1 MLKEDEYMSIITKEI
16 KDEVVLNISAEMFAK
31 GKISESQYIK
41 EVKYILGMVP
51 EEYKPEKIK
60 QKKCWL

>member
-1 MLKEDEYMSIITKEI
+1 MSIITKEV
-16 KDEVVLNISAEMFAK
+16 KDEVELQISAELFVK
-31 GKISESQYIK
+31 GKISEEQYIK

-60 QKKCWL
+60 QKKCWI

>member
-1 MLKEDEYMSIITKEI
+1 MSLITKEI
-16 KDEVVLNISAEMFAK
+16 KDEVELQVSAEMFAK

-41 EVKYILGMVP
+41 DVKYILGMVP

-60 QKKCWL
+60 QKKCWF

>member
-1 MLKEDEYMSIITKEI
+1 MLTEDENMSIITKEI
-16 KDEVVLNISAEMFAK
+16 KDEVELQISAESFAK
-31 GKISESQYIK
+31 GQISKNQYIK
-41 EVKYILGMVP
+41 EVKSILGMVP

>member
-1 MLKEDEYMSIITKEI
+1 MLKEDEDMSIITKEI
-16 KDEVVLNISAEMFAK
+16 KDEVVLHISAELFAK

-60 QKKCWL
+60 QKKCWI

>member
-16 KDEVVLNISAEMFAK
+16 KDEVVLHISAEMFAK
-31 GKISESQYIK
+31 GKISEDQYIK
-41 EVKYILGMVP
+41 EVKYILGKVP

-60 QKKCWL
+60 QKRCWL